1 LQNEDQSVANRTTQS
16 ALLVLGAAAG
26 VAAAAWLN
34 KRRLSVVNT
43 SDDELIEPESA
54 ELPLGRSA
62 DPQVDR
68 PLSRARLPQDDT
80 SGGALLA
87 ERAPFADE
95 ASVDHSL
102 DEIWN
107 APDGSDALDESERYD
122 AVSPESLG
130 SVWLE
135 RATQTTHGARAH
147 GGDLG
152 DLLELEGM
160 TVSEASLTSAG
171 MVDANE
177 IDENEIDENEIDE
190 NALGEPDESVD
201 DNLPASS
208 QHRD

>member
-1 LQNEDQSVANRTTQS
+1 M
-16 ALLVLGAAAG
+16 GAAAG

-34 KRRLSVVNT
+34 RRRLSVVNT

-95 ASVDHSL
+95 ASADHSL

-122 AVSPESLG
+122 AVNPESLG

-135 RATQTTHGARAH
+135 RATQTTHGARAP
-147 GGDLG
+147 GNDLG

-160 TVSEASLTSAG
+160 TISEASLTSAG
-171 MVDANE
+171 VIEDERELDEDE
-177 IDENEIDENEIDE
+177 IDED
-190 NALGEPDESVD
+190 ALGEPDDTELGEPDEAELGKPDEAAD
-201 DNLPASS
+201 DEEPASS
-208 QHRD
+208 RSV